1 MVYCVTQKAHNSH
14 REKNKLAAQLTC
26 EVAEKIDNTAKY
38 VMFILITQLSE
49 VWLKYILQ
57 VITKVSLK
65 FQSL

>member
-14 REKNKLAAQLTC
+14 REKNKLAAQVTC
-26 EVAEKIDNTAKY
+26 EVAEKIDNTAKN